1 MTPRIAR
8 GMLILIVGPSGA
20 GKDTLIAA
28 ACSAFRGDG
37 CIVFPQRIITRGAD
51 GGAEQHLPMT
61 SKSFCTAERAG
72 QFFLSW
78 RSHGHSYAL
87 PSSIAEDLDRGRF
100 VVVNVSR
107 TVVTLAEERV
117 ERVCVIHVTAAPAV
131 LAARLAAR
139 GRENA
144 DAIQP
149 RLERAVPLA
158 ATRSIPMEINNDGA
172 IASAAAAFI
181 AALKRLTAAGPA
193 ETAK

>member
-1 MTPRIAR
+1 M
-8 GMLILIVGPSGA
+8 
-20 GKDTLIAA
+20 
-28 ACSAFRGDG
+28 
-37 CIVFPQRIITRGAD
+37 
-51 GGAEQHLPMT
+51 
-61 SKSFCTAERAG
+61 
-72 QFFLSW
+72 
-78 RSHGHSYAL
+78 
-87 PSSIAEDLDRGRF
+87 
-100 VVVNVSR
+100 VVNVSR